1 MPTQNEPNGDQSAP
15 SVTYERGND
24 EPQSI
29 AVVRA
34 IAAST
39 NTTPLEL
46 DPLHD
51 VIDLQSLDSVFENA
65 SEAAR
70 SSYSFAFSYDGYEVT
85 VTHDEITVRD
95 TNGET
100 T

>member
-1 MPTQNEPNGDQSAP
+1 MPTQNKSSNEHSAP
-15 SVTYERGND
+15 SVSYERGDD
-24 EPQSI
+24 EPYSI

-34 IAAST
+34 IAACR

-46 DPLHD
+46 DPLYD
-51 VIDLQSLDSVFENA
+51 VIDLRSLDSIFENA
-65 SEAAR
+65 SESTR
-70 SSYSFAFSYDGYEVT
+70 QSYSFAFSYDGYEVT
-85 VTHDEITVRD
+85 VTHAEISVRE

>member
-1 MPTQNEPNGDQSAP
+1 MPTQNEPSSEHSGP
-15 SVTYERGND
+15 SVTYERGDN
-24 EPQSI
+24 EPYSI

-34 IAAST
+34 IAACR

-51 VIDLQSLDSVFENA
+51 VIDFQSLDNMFENA
-65 SEAAR
+65 SESTR
-70 SSYSFAFSYDGYEVT
+70 PSCSFIFSYDGYEVT
-85 VTHDEITVRD
+85 VTHDEISVRE

>member
-1 MPTQNEPNGDQSAP
+1 MPTQNESSSEHSAP
-15 SVTYERGND
+15 SVTYERGDD
-24 EPQSI
+24 EPYSI
-29 AVVRA
+29 ALVRA
-34 IAAST
+34 IAACR

-51 VIDLQSLDSVFENA
+51 VIDLQSLDSMFENA
-65 SEAAR
+65 SESTR
-70 SSYSFAFSYDGYEVT
+70 PSCSFTFAYDGYEVT
-85 VTHDEITVRD
+85 VTHAEITVRE